1 MIGIRIGI
9 EGDASA
15 LSAEVRSR
23 LQAGLV
29 NALNVAERTARE
41 RAPRKTGRLRQ
52 GIRPVLAGGGRLG
65 GALVSL
71 APYSSYLH
79 FGTGVYGPGRRPCT
93 VAAKNKKALSWPGAR
108 HPVRRVFIRGIEPRD
123 FLREAVRESLLRE
136 AFEEGFEKKGRG
148 SV

>member
-1 MIGIRIGI
+1 VIGIRIGI

-23 LQAGLV
+23 VEAGLV
-29 NALNVAERTARE
+29 NALNIAERTARE

-52 GIRPVLAGGGRLG
+52 GIRAILAGGRLG

-79 FGTGVYGPGRRPCT
+79 FGTGVYGPRKRPYT
-93 VAAKNKKALSWPGAR
+93 VVPRKKKALYWPGAR
-108 HPVRRVFIRGIEPRD
+108 HPVKRVFIRGIEPRD

-136 AFEEGFEKKGRG
+136 AFEEGFRKGRLR
-148 SV
+148 